1 MHILSQYFDLREDE
15 IYQQGDL
22 FEDEYYHMEKAAA
35 RALGRK
41 IKSILKKNPELIK
54 EIIELFDSDD
64 KKDFWEQEF
73 LKYSSVRNYEHAEKV
88 INELITGL
96 IEK

>member
-1 MHILSQYFDLREDE
+1 
-15 IYQQGDL
+15 
-22 FEDEYYHMEKAAA
+22 MEKAAA

-41 IKSILKKNPELIK
+41 IRVILNKNPELINR
-54 EIIELFDSDD
+54 IIELFDSDD

-73 LKYSSVRNYEHAEKV
+73 LNFSSLRDYEHAEKV

-96 IEK
+96 KEK